1 MKLNHGIIK
10 YTIVDIF
17 EIDEYLKEASDN
29 TKTKN
34 VIKKIIFLFLLYI
47 KLLFGKII
55 RKQQINAIR
64 GMYNGL

>member
-10 YTIVDIF
+10 YIIVDIF
-17 EIDEYLKEASDN
+17 DIDEYLKEASDN

-64 GMYNGL
+64 GIYNGL